1 MQLYKRISELN
12 YETTK
17 VSDIK
22 KILSELGIEQEFMW
36 IEKLYLVKF
45 VFYFVH
51 AYSFES
57 KMMDT
62 KSYSNSLSVIEGAFR
77 FDFNAFRAKGGDE
90 FDEKYQGLIQ
100 WYLLMQKNRDFE
112 LLMTGHLLYKQM
124 ISASSSMALIKKTKD
139 TKSDIKELVENID
152 YDFKY
157 NIFINCLSLNEKLS
171 VLEDKLSSANSLIS
185 AVDVNTTKR
194 QTVLKIEDM

>member
-22 KILSELGIEQEFMW
+22 KILNELGIERGFNF
-36 IEKLYLVKF
+36 IDKSNLVEF

-57 KMMDT
+57 EMMDT
-62 KSYSNSLSVIEGAFR
+62 KSYTNSLSVIEKSFR
-77 FDFNAFRAKGGDE
+77 FE
-90 FDEKYQGLIQ
+90 FDSFLANSSGEFQNKYQELIQ
-100 WYLLMQKNRDFE
+100 WYLEVQKNRDFE
-112 LLMTGHLLYKQM
+112 LLMSGHILYKQM
-124 ISASSSMALIKKTKD
+124 ISASTSRTILKKSKD
-139 TKSDIKELVENID
+139 ENEGTENID
-152 YDFKY
+152 YDLKHKIY
-157 NIFINCLSLNEKLS
+157 MNCLSLNSELS
-171 VLEDKLSSANSLIS
+171 KLEDKLSSANSLIS

-194 QTVLKIEDM
+194 LINLRIEEK

>member
-1 MQLYKRISELN
+1 MKLYKRISELN

-22 KILSELGIEQEFMW
+22 KILNELGIEQEFMW
-36 IEKLYLVKF
+36 VNKINLVEF

-62 KSYSNSLSVIEGAFR
+62 KSFTNSLTQIEDAFKFKLSTLQSSVGEIFE
-77 FDFNAFRAKGGDE
+77 D
-90 FDEKYQGLIQ
+90 KYQELIQ
-100 WYLLMQKNRDFE
+100 WYLEVQKNRDFE
-112 LLMTGHLLYKQM
+112 LLMSGHILYKQM
-124 ISASSSMALIKKTKD
+124 ISASTSRTILKKSKD
-139 TKSDIKELVENID
+139 ENEGTENID
-152 YDFKY
+152 YDLKHKIY
-157 NIFINCLSLNEKLS
+157 MNCLSLNSELS
-171 VLEDKLSSANSLIS
+171 KLEDKLSSANSLIS

>member
-22 KILSELGIEQEFMW
+22 KILNELGIEQEFMW
-36 IEKLYLVKF
+36 VDKLHLVEF

-51 AYSFES
+51 SYSFES

-62 KSYSNSLSVIEGAFR
+62 KSYSNSLSQIEDAFK
-77 FDFNAFRAKGGDE
+77 FDLSSLRLKVGE
-90 FDEKYQGLIQ
+90 VFDDKYQELIQ
-100 WYLLMQKNRDFE
+100 WYLEVQKNRDFE
-112 LLMTGHLLYKQM
+112 LLMSGHILYKQM
-124 ISASSSMALIKKTKD
+124 ISASTSRTILKKSKD
-139 TKSDIKELVENID
+139 ENEGTENID
-152 YDFKY
+152 YDLKHKIY
-157 NIFINCLSLNEKLS
+157 MNCLSLNSELS
-171 VLEDKLSSANSLIS
+171 KLEDKLSSANSLIS

-194 QTVLKIEDM
+194 LINLRIEEK

>member
-17 VSDIK
+17 VSDVK
-22 KILSELGIEQEFMW
+22 KILSELGIEREFIW
-36 IEKLYLVKF
+36 VDKLHLVEF

-62 KSYSNSLSVIEGAFR
+62 KCYSNSLAVIEGAFR
-77 FDFNAFRAKGGDE
+77 FSLSSLKEKVGNE

-100 WYLLMQKNRDFE
+100 CYLLMQENRDFE

-124 ISASSSMALIKKTKD
+124 ISASTSLAILKKSKGND
-139 TKSDIKELVENID
+139 GEEIENVD
-152 YDFKY
+152 YDLKHKIY
-157 NIFINCLSLNEKLS
+157 MNCLSLNRELS
-171 VLEDKLSSANSLIS
+171 TLEDTLSSANSLIS
-185 AVDVNTTKR
+185 TVQENTTKR
-194 QTVLKIEDM
+194 LSILKIEDY

>member
-22 KILSELGIEQEFMW
+22 KILNELGIEQEFMW
-36 IEKLYLVKF
+36 VDKLHLVEF

-62 KSYSNSLSVIEGAFR
+62 KSFTNSLTQIEDAFKFKLSTLQSSVGETFE
-77 FDFNAFRAKGGDE
+77 D
-90 FDEKYQGLIQ
+90 KYQELIQ
-100 WYLLMQKNRDFE
+100 WYLEVQKNRDFE
-112 LLMTGHLLYKQM
+112 LLMSGHILYKQM
-124 ISASSSMALIKKTKD
+124 ISASTSRTILKKSKD
-139 TKSDIKELVENID
+139 ENEGTENID
-152 YDFKY
+152 YDLKHKIY
-157 NIFINCLSLNEKLS
+157 MNCLSLNSELS
-171 VLEDKLSSANSLIS
+171 KLEDKLSSANSLIS

-194 QTVLKIEDM
+194 LINLRIEEK